1 MEFLSLIVG
10 ENSQARPASFYYT
23 EYYGSSPNNVAQFIL
38 RYNLRSGDN
47 ATHGSTFGRASSTIE
62 LLLLAAA
69 FTRTSIHRVR
79 DRAYLRGIR
88 S

>member
-47 ATHGSTFGRASSTIE
+47 ATHGSTFGRSQSNYYYSL
-62 LLLLAAA
+62 LLLLALQFIAY
-69 FTRTSIHRVR
+69 

>member
-62 LLLLAAA
+62 LLLLLLLLLALQFIAY
-69 FTRTSIHRVR
+69 